1 MCLRRRR
8 REEPSGAGVE
18 GGGEKSERWGRGAD
32 LLIWRHF
39 DFYPE
44 WNGSGGGE
52 SSLWTDLA

>member
-1 MCLRRRR
+1 MQG
-8 REEPSGAGVE
+8 GAQWGRVE